1 MTINFITDP
10 TLAKS
15 KVMTELTKNETAQVD
30 LDQNEL
36 DSVQPVLESNL
47 S

>member
-1 MTINFITDP
+1 MTVNFITDP

-15 KVMTELTKNETAQVD
+15 TVMTKLTKNETAQVD